1 MTTEKISVSW
11 SQINTRRRCEKKW
24 AYKYLERLQR
34 KGKTRPL
41 YLGNWLHR
49 CLETHYLEDDWR
61 IGHQEY
67 LDEWN
72 KLFDEEKELL
82 SQKGKRKSKNW
93 TPLPEQVER
102 IMKSYLWYYRNDGW
116 TVYAVEEEF
125 EVLIGQFI
133 ANNGSIIQ
141 VYANGRIDL
150 IIEDDQGQ
158 FWVVDHKSASMIPD
172 EGAFH
177 AMNPQLILYPV
188 GLEKSEGIKAAG
200 IFFNYI
206 GSKAPSIPQLTKKTG
221 QISRRKV
228 KTDYPT
234 MRRFLKDN
242 GYDPADFQEVLR
254 PLRKR
259 SPFLRRYRL
268 PREKTV
274 TKTILRDLVAGA
286 KDIHE
291 SKSKKFHQR
300 NIMRDCAQFCEFHDL
315 CRGELNGA
323 DMSHMRKTMFTIREK
338 QDSGE
343 TDTAAEE
350 K

>member
-1 MTTEKISVSW
+1 MTTETSISISW
-11 SQINTRRRCEKKW
+11 SQVNTRRRCEKKW
-24 AYKYLERLQR
+24 AYKYLHRLQPKR
-34 KGKTRPL
+34 RGRAL
-41 YLGNWLHR
+41 HIGNWLHR
-49 CLETHYLEDDWR
+49 CLETFYLEDDWR

-67 LDEWN
+67 LDEWD

-82 SQKGKRKSKNW
+82 SKKTTRAKSW
-93 TPLPEQVER
+93 TPLPEQIER
-102 IMKSYLWYYRNDGW
+102 IMKSYIWYYKNDGW
-116 TVYAVEEEF
+116 KVYAVEEEF
-125 EVLIGQFI
+125 EIVIGQFMDSQG
-133 ANNGSIIQ
+133 NIIK

-150 IIEDDQGQ
+150 IVEDEEGN
-158 FWVVDHKSASMIPD
+158 FWVVDHKSTGNIP
-172 EGAFH
+172 EPGAFH

-188 GLEKSEGIKAAG
+188 GIKESEGIKAAG

-206 GSKAPSIPQLTKKTG
+206 SSKAPSIPQLTKKTG

-234 MRRFLKDN
+234 YRRFLKEN
-242 GYDPADFQEVLR
+242 GYDPADFQEILR

-268 PREKTV
+268 PREKKV
-274 TKTILRDLVAGA
+274 TATILRDFVAGA

-291 SKSKKFHQR
+291 SKQKKFHQR
-300 NIMRDCAQFCEFHDL
+300 NITKECASFCEFHDL

-323 DMSHMRKTMFTIREK
+323 DMSHMRKTMFTVREK
-338 QDSGE
+338 VVE
-343 TDTAAEE
+343 TNTAAEE